1 MRPDRLLRRLVQGHL
16 ENVAFAD
23 VQSLVT
29 RLGFELQRINGSH
42 HIYVHPGVDAPLNLQ
57 DLRGQ
62 AKPYQ
67 LRQLMRVIEQYDLR
81 LENTS

>member
-42 HIYVHPGVDAPLNLQ
+42 HIYVHPDVDAPLNLQ